1 MDVLQG
7 IQNIL
12 LYVASFV
19 VVLSVVVFVH
29 EFGHFQVARWRKVAI
44 DTFSIGF
51 GKTLFGWR
59 DKQGVHWKVGALPL
73 GGYVKFADDADAMS
87 SGPREQINDPAILA
101 EARRKGLFHAQPLST
116 RAMVVAAGPLT
127 NFVFSIFAFALFVF
141 IMGRDVTDRSTIPAR
156 VQSVTENSAAA
167 QAGLQSRDII
177 RSVNGAPVSNFE
189 DLLEQMAGAA
199 GAEITLQVQ
208 RNDQTL
214 TFTATPAAAAASG
227 PRATQGVLGVTGP
240 MVLAEERVLQ
250 RFGPLDSIGVGAQAT
265 WSIIAQT
272 GAYIGA
278 VFSGRAS
285 GDQIAGPLGIIN
297 VSGQVASN
305 ALDNAP
311 GATGGDDWPQKLQTL
326 ALALLNLA
334 AVLSVAVGFVNLLPI
349 PILDGGHL
357 LFYAIEA
364 LRGGKPI
371 PPAAQEWAYRA
382 GFAVMASLF
391 LFATWN
397 DITRLFP
404 GAQ

>member
-12 LYVASFV
+12 LYAASFV
-19 VVLSVVVFVH
+19 IVLSVVVFVH

-51 GKTLFGWR
+51 GKTLLGWR
-59 DKQGVHWKVGALPL
+59 DKQGVQWKVGALPL

-87 SGPREQINDPAILA
+87 TGPREQITDPAVMA

-116 RAMVVAAGPLT
+116 RAMVVAAGPVT
-127 NFVFSIFAFALFVF
+127 NFIFSILAFAALAL
-141 IMGRDVTDRSTIPAR
+141 IMGRNVTDVSTIPAR
-156 VQSVTENSAAA
+156 IAVVHEGTAAA
-167 QAGLQSRDII
+167 GAGIQPNDII
-177 RSVNGAPVSNFE
+177 RSVNGETVGNFAE
-189 DLLEQMAGAA
+189 LQGRIAA
-199 GAEITLQVQ
+199 SADQPLNLQVERGGQ
-208 RNDQTL
+208 L
-214 TFTATPAAAAASG
+214 VAITATPRRSTGEAG
-227 PRATQGVLGVTGP
+227 MPPEGQGMLGVGGP
-240 MVLAEERVLQ
+240 LILQDERVIQ
-250 RFGPLDSIGVGAQAT
+250 RFGILESLGVGAQST
-265 WSIIAQT
+265 WEIVAQT

-278 VFSGRAS
+278 VFAGRES

-305 ALDNAP
+305 ALSSS
-311 GATGGDDWPQKLQTL
+311 GDDWQANLRML
-326 ALALLNLA
+326 GLALLNLA

-357 LFYAIEA
+357 LFYGIEA

-397 DITRLFP
+397 DITRLLP